1 MQIHVGCGLLI
12 TKLDK
17 LLQILKCF
25 PQFLL
30 LLLLL
35 FFFHVN
41 LFAKEPA
48 ILVGQEPKQLCQ
60 Q

>member
-1 MQIHVGCGLLI
+1 MWAIDYKIGQALVNFEMLL
-12 TKLDK
+12 
-17 LLQILKCF
+17 
-25 PQFLL
+25 P

-35 FFFHVN
+35 FFCFFFHVN
-41 LFAKEPA
+41 LYAKEPA

>member
-1 MQIHVGCGLLI
+1 MWAIDYKIGQTLANFEI
-12 TKLDK
+12 
-17 LLQILKCF
+17 F
-25 PQFLL
+25 PSFFVVVAVV
-30 LLLLL
+30 

-41 LFAKEPA
+41 LCAKEPA